1 MPEAARAESRPHL
14 PRVTLNSDGKRHPVQ
29 NSLAAFTLVAG
40 IVAFATGLIVRAH
53 LVATVLGAVGFG
65 VGMYVQLISATR
77 EQRMLIVAGIIAAF
91 VGLGLGLAH
100 GGFG

>member
-1 MPEAARAESRPHL
+1 MPEAARAQSHAHL

-29 NSLAAFTLVAG
+29 NSLTAFTFIAG
-40 IVAFATGLIVRAH
+40 VVAFPIGLIVREH
-53 LVATVLGAVGFG
+53 LVATVLGAAGFG
-65 VGMYVQLISATR
+65 VGMYAQLISATR
-77 EQRMLIVAGIIAAF
+77 EQRVFIVAGIIAGF

>member
-1 MPEAARAESRPHL
+1 MPEAARAQSHSHL

-29 NSLAAFTLVAG
+29 NSLTAFTFIAG
-40 IVAFATGLIVRAH
+40 VVAFPIGLIVREH
-53 LVATVLGAVGFG
+53 LVATVLGAAGFG
-65 VGMYVQLISATR
+65 VGMYAQLISATR
-77 EQRMLIVAGIIAAF
+77 EQRVFIVAGIIAGF